1 LTSHFW
7 THTGEKPFVC
17 IEQGC
22 GATFTRA
29 AGLRKH
35 YYKLHIKSE

>member
-1 LTSHFW
+1 LTNHVR
-7 THTGEKPFVC
+7 THTGEKPFVF

-22 GATFTRA
+22 GAAFTRP

-35 YYKLHIKSE
+35 YYKLHIKSV